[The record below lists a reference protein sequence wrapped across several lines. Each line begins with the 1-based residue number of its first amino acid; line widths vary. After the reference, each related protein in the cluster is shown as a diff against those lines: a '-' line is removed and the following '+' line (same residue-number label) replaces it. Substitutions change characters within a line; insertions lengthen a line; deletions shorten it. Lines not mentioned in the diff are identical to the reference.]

1 MVNLSYYKRG
11 MKKYTTLGKVLFTI
25 PHFICFI
32 IDSIFNI
39 VEKLIFKGDK

>member
-1 MVNLSYYKRG
+1 MANLSYYKRC
-11 MKKYTTLGKVLFTI
+11 MEKYTILGKILFTI

-39 VEKLIFKGDK
+39 VEKLIFKGEK